1 MVKKLIIIATLCCL
15 LPFTYGGCGGGGG
28 GGSSGSGSSG
38 SSGEKSGP
46 LAGTWTVDVNGV
58 THTITIVG
66 RGNTYDTAWDTSD
79 HCFTSDAGTAVH
91 INDNVEILCSGY
103 DDDETSHFFMSI
115 FGEYDGENTITGN
128 MRAEECGADDE
139 LVDLIR

>member
-1 MVKKLIIIATLCCL
+1 MVKNLIIIATLCCL

-28 GGSSGSGSSG
+28 GGASGSGSSVD
-38 SSGEKSGP
+38 ESGP
-46 LAGTWTVDVNGV
+46 LAGTWTVDVNDV

-66 RGNTYDTAWDTSD
+66 RGTTYDAAWDTSD

-103 DDDETSHFFMSI
+103 DDDEKSYFFMSI

-128 MRAEECGADDE
+128 MFAEECGADDE
-139 LVDLIR
+139 LVDLIRN

>member
-1 MVKKLIIIATLCCL
+1 MVKNLIIIATLCCL

-28 GGSSGSGSSG
+28 GGSSGSGSSV
-38 SSGEKSGP
+38 ESGP
-46 LAGTWTVDVNGV
+46 LAGTWTVDVNDV

-66 RGNTYDTAWDTSD
+66 RGTTYDAAWDTSD